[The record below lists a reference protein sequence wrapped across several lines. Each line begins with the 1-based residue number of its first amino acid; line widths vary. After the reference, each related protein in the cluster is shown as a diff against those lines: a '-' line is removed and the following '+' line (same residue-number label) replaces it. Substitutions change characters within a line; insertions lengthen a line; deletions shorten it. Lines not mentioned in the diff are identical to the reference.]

1 MEIRRI
7 KDKYTQKE
15 NQEEMKRE
23 EKYAHIDRQR
33 KEQLETEEIKENK
46 KIMKDKNKLPK
57 KYC

>member
-15 NQEEMKRE
+15 NQ
-23 EKYAHIDRQR
+23 
-33 KEQLETEEIKENK
+33 EEIKENK